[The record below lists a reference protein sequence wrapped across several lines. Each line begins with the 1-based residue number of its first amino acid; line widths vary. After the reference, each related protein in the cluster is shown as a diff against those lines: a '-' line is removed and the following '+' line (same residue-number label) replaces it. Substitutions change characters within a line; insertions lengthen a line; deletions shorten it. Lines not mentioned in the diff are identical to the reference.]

1 MKTFAKVTPLIKK
14 NWFRIFIG
22 LFLILAVDLL
32 QLVVPKIMQRAVD
45 LIEIPGTT
53 SASLIKPAL
62 LIFLIAIGI
71 ALVRFIWRL
80 LLIGNAWIV
89 DRELR
94 QMYYEHLLSLSRNF
108 FNKAKT
114 GDLMAYATN
123 DLNAVRFLVG
133 FGMVI
138 LIDIA
143 VFAIGA
149 MFFMTHISLRLTLL
163 AIIPMPVLTV
173 VIIIFGRKIHA
184 RFKKVQKTFAAMS
197 GKVQESISG
206 IRVVKV
212 FVQEDAEL
220 DKVAN
225 SAKDYVNENISL
237 VRIHGLF
244 HPFLFLIIALS
255 MGIVLIFGGEST
267 IIGTISMGEFIA
279 FFAYLGMFV
288 WPAIAIGWLTN
299 LYQRGKASL
308 VRLNSIFEIEP
319 EIVDENADFSITE
332 LKGKIEFKNLK
343 FIYEERK
350 DENLSDKNFTNLE
363 DLVSLKES
371 ANLEILENISFQLE
385 TGKTLAIVGK
395 TGCGKTTLIDL
406 ITRVYNP
413 PQNSIFID
421 DRELYDIPLAVL
433 RKNII
438 TVPQD
443 IFLFSDSIS
452 NNISLAKS
460 DIDKIF
466 IEEVARY
473 SQVYDE
479 ILEFEKGFDTVIGE
493 RGVTLSG
500 GQKQRIAI
508 ARALLTD
515 PKILILDDALSAVDT
530 KTEKKILDLL
540 IKKRK
545 NKTTIIIA
553 HRISSLQHADKVIVL
568 DDKKIVE
575 TGTHRELLANGG
587 LYHYLYEKQQLEE
600 KLK

>member
-1 MKTFAKVTPLIKK
+1 MKTFEKVTPFIKK
-14 NWFRIFIG
+14 NWLRISIG
-22 LFLILAVDLL
+22 LLLIVAVDLL

-45 LIEIPGTT
+45 LVEIPGTT
-53 SASLIKPAL
+53 SSSLIKPAI

-71 ALVRFIWRL
+71 AFIRFIWRL

-138 LIDIA
+138 LIDIV

-149 MFFMTHISLRLTLL
+149 MFFMTNISLRLTLL

-173 VIIIFGRKIHA
+173 VIIFFGKKIHA
-184 RFKKVQKTFAAMS
+184 RFKKVQKTFATMS

-212 FVQEDAEL
+212 FVQEEAEL
-220 DKVAN
+220 KKVSH
-225 SAKDYVNENISL
+225 SAKDYVNDNIAL

-244 HPFLFLIIALS
+244 HPFLFFIIAIS

-267 IIGTISMGEFIA
+267 ILGTISMGEFIA

-288 WPAIAIGWLTN
+288 WPAIAIGWLVN

-308 VRLNSIFEIEP
+308 VRLNSIFEMEP
-319 EIVDENADFSITE
+319 EIVDENADFSIKE
-332 LKGKIEFKNLK
+332 LKGKIEFRNLK
-343 FIYEERK
+343 FSYGERE
-350 DENLSDKNFTNLE
+350 DENLSNNSLPNL
-363 DLVSLKES
+363 S
-371 ANLEILENISFQLE
+371 IFENISFDLNF
-385 TGKTLAIVGK
+385 GKTLAIVGK
-395 TGCGKTTLIDL
+395 TGCGKTSLIDL

-413 PQNSIFID
+413 PRNSIFID
-421 DRELYDIPLAVL
+421 DRDLYDIPLEVL

-443 IFLFSDSIS
+443 IFLFSDSIA
-452 NNISLAKS
+452 NNISLAKP
-460 DIDKIF
+460 DINRTF
-466 IEEVARY
+466 IEEVAGY

-479 ILEFEKGFDTVIGE
+479 ILEFENGFDTVIGE

-515 PKILILDDALSAVDT
+515 PNILILDDALSAVDT

-540 IKKRK
+540 IKIRK
-545 NKTTIIIA
+545 DKTTIIIA

-568 DDKKIVE
+568 DDNKIVE
-575 TGTHRELLANGG
+575 TGTHKELLANGG
-587 LYHYLYEKQQLEE
+587 MYSYLYEKQQLEE

>member
-108 FNKAKT
+108 FNKVKT